1 MQHWKRWLV
10 LAATGILIFGII
22 YVVFSF
28 LFLDFVVDRL
38 WFQSLGYEAYFWLRI
53 GYRYAVFAG
62 VTILFFLVFFLN
74 FWVASR
80 YVGNT
85 APAAARTDARLR
97 QRYQEVAKLFRS
109 GSLKVYTPL
118 SLVLAVII
126 AWPLFQQWEAAL
138 FYVFSGKAGVQD
150 PNFGKDIS
158 YYLFSL
164 PIYTLLQRRLLIACL
179 LLLVSLIV
187 LYWLEHRMLSQQ
199 EQVLPR
205 GAKVHLSALIILIFL
220 IEIWDYRLQSYHLLY
235 TSTHPLFYGPGFV
248 EMRVILPLIWVTLLL
263 LAGTAFSLITL
274 LNSRKGLKVF
284 IAFALAFMGAMWLRH
299 STFLPQFVD
308 KYFVKPNES
317 ARERP
322 FIDNSIKA
330 TLAAYNLGEV
340 ETREYTLKS
349 MPTLAS
355 DLQVQESLRNIPVW
369 DRGLLDTVYKQV
381 QGIRPYYDFIDVD
394 VDRYNVNGTYQQV
407 FVAARELHLKDLPA
421 SAQNWVNLY
430 LKYTHGYG
438 AVMSP
443 AAQDG
448 QEPITWF
455 LQDLPP
461 RSDYGLKVQQPGIYY
476 GLQDY
481 DYVIAP
487 NDSEEFDYPQEAGEV
502 IASYEGTGG
511 VPLSSFFRRLLFA
524 VYFKEKNIALTTKTN
539 KNSRILFRRNIG
551 ESIKTITPYLMLD
564 RDPYVV
570 VTPQRIFW
578 IQDAYTTSGWYPNAQ
593 PYEQWFNYIRNS
605 VKIVVDA
612 YNGSVDYYVA
622 DPKDPVIVAYSRMYP
637 GLFKGLEQM
646 PADLRSHLRYPT
658 DLFDIQM
665 SIYAIY
671 HQKDPDVYYKQED
684 AWEFSKIYL
693 GNQSITLKPYYL
705 TLNLVQEQKHEF
717 ILLRSM
723 SPKNS
728 DILRALVVVGNDPP
742 NYGRLIVYSFP
753 KNMVVYGPS
762 QIGALI
768 SQDPYISQQF
778 TLWDQA
784 GSEVERGNMLVLP
797 IGGTVVYIQPVYL
810 KSSARLKIPE
820 LQRLIVSQ
828 GEMVV
833 MDASLQNALKLLEDR
848 LRARAEQREQRRG
861 QYQSPPLAP
870 PAPSPAPARQPT
882 PVVPSSPPRPQTP
895 PAVTPPLPQPSPQ
908 PAPQPAPQPGPAPPH
923 VPQAPPQV
931 QPPPAQERP
940 PMQEPPRVQEAP
952 APQPAPGA
960 PSPPTQEPQP
970 QVQPSPTEEPPP
982 AYQPPPQPPGAPS
995 TGAGQPL

>member
-10 LAATGILIFGII
+10 LAGLGILIFGIV

-38 WFQSLGYEAYFWLRI
+38 WFQTLGYEGYFWLRL
-53 GYRYAVFAG
+53 GYSYAVFAG
-62 VTILFFLVFFLN
+62 VTLLFFLIFFLN

-80 YVGNT
+80 YLGNT

-97 QRYQEVAKLFRS
+97 QRYQELVKLFRG

-118 SLVLAVII
+118 SLILAVII
-126 AWPLFQQWEAAL
+126 AWPLFQKWEAAL
-138 FYVFSGKAGVQD
+138 FYIFGGKAGIQD
-150 PNFGKDIS
+150 PFFGKDIS

-164 PIYTLLQRRLLIACL
+164 PIYTLLQRRLLIASL
-179 LLLVSLIV
+179 LLFASLNV
-187 LYWLEHRMLSQQ
+187 LYWLESRMLSQK
-199 EQVLPR
+199 EQLLPR
-205 GAKVHLSALIILIFL
+205 GAKMHLSALILLIFF
-220 IEIWDYRLQSYHLLY
+220 IEIWDYLLQSYNLLY
-235 TSTHPLFYGPGFV
+235 TSSHPLFYGPGFV
-248 EMRVILPLIWVTLLL
+248 EMRVILPLIWVSLVL

-284 IAFALAFMGAMWLRH
+284 ILFALVFMGALWLRH
-299 STFLPQFVD
+299 STFLPNFVD
-308 KYFVKPNES
+308 KYWVKPSES
-317 ARERP
+317 SRERP
-322 FIDNSIKA
+322 FIENSIKA
-330 TLAAYNLGEV
+330 TLAAYNLSSV

-349 MPTLAS
+349 IPTLAS

-369 DRGLLDTVYKQV
+369 ERGLLHDVYKQL

-394 VDRYNVNGTYQQV
+394 VDRYIFNGIYQQV

-421 SAQNWVNLY
+421 SAQNWINQH

-448 QEPITWF
+448 AEPITWF
-455 LQDLPP
+455 LQDIPP
-461 RSDYGLKVQQPGIYY
+461 RSDYGFKIRQPGIYY

-481 DYVIAP
+481 NYAIAP
-487 NDSEEFDYPQEAGEV
+487 NDSQEFDYPQEAGEV
-502 IASYEGTGG
+502 IASYEGSGG

-539 KNSRILFRRNIG
+539 QHSRILFRRNIG
-551 ESIKTITPYLMLD
+551 EIIKTITPYLMLD
-564 RDPYVV
+564 QDPYMVI
-570 VTPQRIFW
+570 TPQGISW
-578 IQDAYTTSGWYPNAQ
+578 IQDAYTISGSYPNAQ

-622 DPKDPVIVAYSRMYP
+622 DPKDPIILAYSRMYP
-637 GLFKGLEQM
+637 GVFKDLAQM
-646 PADLRSHLRYPT
+646 PAELKQHLRYPT

-665 SIYAIY
+665 NIYAIY
-671 HQKDPDVYYKQED
+671 HQTDPDVYYKQED
-684 AWEFSKIYL
+684 AWEFSKTYQ
-693 GNQSITLKPYYL
+693 GNRPITLKPYYL
-705 TLNLVQEQKHEF
+705 TLNLIQENKHEF
-717 ILLRSM
+717 VLLRSM

-728 DILRALVVVGNDPP
+728 DILRALMVVGNDTP
-742 NYGRLIVYSFP
+742 NYGRMILYSFP
-753 KNMVVYGPS
+753 KGMVVYGPS

-810 KSSARLKIPE
+810 KSTARLKIPE

-833 MDASLQNALKLLEDR
+833 MDASLPNALRLLEDR
-848 LRARAEQREQRRG
+848 LKARAGQREQRRG
-861 QYQSPPLAP
+861 QYQSAP
-870 PAPSPAPARQPT
+870 PAPPTTPLPSPVPPTAPVPQTAPSTAPAPP
-882 PVVPSSPPRPQTP
+882 PV
-895 PAVTPPLPQPSPQ
+895 PSPQ
-908 PAPQPAPQPGPAPPH
+908 PATSVPH
-923 VPQAPPQV
+923 AQ
-931 QPPPAQERP
+931 QPPPTQMP
-940 PMQEPPRVQEAP
+940 PPPVPEPPVT
-952 APQPAPGA
+952 QPAPGPQSPQLQEPAPRLQA
-960 PSPPTQEPQP
+960 PSTQEPQP
-970 QVQPSPTEEPPP
+970 MPEPPP
-982 AYQPPPQPPGAPS
+982 HAQEPPSLPPGTQS
-995 TGAGQPL
+995 TRPGQSL

>member
-10 LAATGILIFGII
+10 LAGLGILILGII
-22 YVVFSF
+22 HVVFTL

-38 WFQSLGYEAYFWLRI
+38 WFQSLGYEGYFWLRL

-62 VTILFFLVFFLN
+62 VTFLFFLIFFLN

-85 APAAARTDARLR
+85 APAAATTDARLR

-126 AWPLFQQWEAAL
+126 AWPLFRQWEAAL
-138 FYVFSGKAGVQD
+138 FYIFSGKAGVQD
-150 PNFGKDIS
+150 PFFGKDIS

-164 PIYTLLQRRLLIACL
+164 PIYTLLQRRLLIAFL
-179 LLLVSLIV
+179 LLSASLTV

-199 EQVLPR
+199 EQALPR
-205 GAKVHLSALIILIFL
+205 GAKVHLSALIILIFF
-220 IEIWDYRLQSYHLLY
+220 IEIWDYLLQSYHLLY
-235 TSTHPLFYGPGFV
+235 TSNHPLFYGPGFV
-248 EMRVILPLIWVTLLL
+248 EMRIILPLIWVTLLL

-274 LNSRKGLKVF
+274 INLRKGLKVC
-284 IAFALAFMGAMWLRH
+284 ILFALAFMGAMWLRH
-299 STFLPQFVD
+299 SPFLPSFVD
-308 KYFVKPNES
+308 KYWVKPNES
-317 ARERP
+317 ARESRY
-322 FIDNSIKA
+322 IANSIKA
-330 TLAAYNLGEV
+330 TLAAYNLGQV

-369 DRGLLDTVYKQV
+369 DRALLDTVYKQV

-394 VDRYNVNGTYQQV
+394 VDRYTVNGIYQQV
-407 FVAARELHLKDLPA
+407 FVAAREIHLKDLPA
-421 SAQNWVNLY
+421 SAQNWINEH

-448 QEPITWF
+448 EEPLTWF

-461 RSDYGLKVQQPGIYY
+461 RSEYGFKTQRPGIYY

-481 DYVIAP
+481 NYVIAP
-487 NDSEEFDYPQEAGEV
+487 NDSQEFDYPQEAGET
-502 IASYEGTGG
+502 IANYEGRGG
-511 VPLSSFFRRLLFA
+511 VPLSSIFRKLLFA
-524 VYFKEKNIALTTKTN
+524 VYFKEKNIVITKTN
-539 KNSRILFRRNIG
+539 DRSRVLFRRNIG

-570 VTPQRIFW
+570 VTPQGIFW
-578 IQDAYTTSGWYPNAQ
+578 IQDAYTTSDWYPNAQ

-622 DPKDPVIVAYSRMYP
+622 DPKDPIILAYSRMYP

-665 SIYAIY
+665 NIYAIY
-671 HQKDPDVYYKQED
+671 HQTDPDVYYKQED

-693 GNQSITLKPYYL
+693 GNKSIPLKPYYL
-705 TLNLVQEQKHEF
+705 TLNLVQENKHEF

-848 LRARAEQREQRRG
+848 LRARAGQREQRRG
-861 QYQSPPLAP
+861 QYQSVP
-870 PAPSPAPARQPT
+870 PAPAPAPAPQPT
-882 PVVPSSPPRPQTP
+882 PTTPSSPPGPQTP
-895 PAVTPPLPQPSPQ
+895 PAAVPPQPHPSPQ
-908 PAPQPAPQPGPAPPH
+908 PAPVPQPPLQVQP
-923 VPQAPPQV
+923 PPQV
-931 QPPPAQERP
+931 QPPV
-940 PMQEPPRVQEAP
+940 QEPPRVQEPP
-952 APQPAPGA
+952 ATTPAPGPRPA
-960 PSPPTQEPQP
+960 PTPEPQP
-970 QVQPSPTEEPPP
+970 QLQLQPPP
-982 AYQPPPQPPGAPS
+982 AQEPPSAFQPPPLPPGAPS
-995 TGAGQPL
+995 ASPGKPL